1 MKKLI
6 FTLIVFV
13 GALGMINAQEVSE
26 HDMSM
31 SLGKQMAFSI
41 DIDGADEDMTE
52 DVWKKYVKDFGK
64 SKRNKKAKEYY
75 MLGARVPMIAGAS
88 DIDLYMN
95 FEERVGHTTANL
107 WIDTGGSF
115 VNSDEHP
122 KEARGAED
130 FLTEFYLEVK
140 KKAISEEMKE
150 QEKALKKLDKSLRKL
165 EKKNTGYH
173 DDIADAKEDI
183 EKAEKN
189 IEQNLKEQEDQRIL
203 IEQQKKVIEEIIE
216 RLNNLGKG

>member
-1 MKKLI
+1 MKKVI

-13 GALGMINAQEVSE
+13 GVFGIISAQEISE
-26 HDMSM
+26 RDMSM
-31 SLGKQMAFSI
+31 SLGKQIAFTV

-75 MLGARVPMIAGAS
+75 VLGARVPMIAGAS
-88 DIDLYMN
+88 DIDLYIK
-95 FEERVGHTTANL
+95 FEERVGHTTASL
-107 WIDTGGSF
+107 CIDKGGSF

-122 KEARGAED
+122 KEAQGAEE
-130 FLTEFYLEVK
+130 FLTEFYLAVK
-140 KKAISEEMKE
+140 KKAISEEMEK
-150 QEKALKKLDKSLRKL
+150 QEKELKKLDKSLRKL

-189 IEQNLKEQEDQRIL
+189 IEQNLKDQEDQAIL
-203 IEQQKKVIEEIIE
+203 IEQQKKIIEEIIE

>member
-6 FTLIVFV
+6 FTLIEFV
-13 GALGMINAQEVSE
+13 GVIGMISAQEVTE
-26 HDMSM
+26 HEMSM
-31 SLGKQMAFSI
+31 SLGKQTTFSV
-41 DIDGADEDMTE
+41 DIDGADEDMVE
-52 DVWKKYVKDFGK
+52 DVWKKYIKDYGK

-75 MLGARVPMIAGAS
+75 VVGARVPMIGGAS
-88 DIDLYMN
+88 DIDLYVK
-95 FEERVGHTTANL
+95 FEERVGHTTTNL
-107 WIDTGGSF
+107 WIDKGGSF
-115 VNSDEHP
+115 VNSNEHP
-122 KEARGAED
+122 KEAQGAED
-130 FLTEFYLEVK
+130 FLSEFYLEVK

-150 QEKALKKLDKSLRKL
+150 QEKALKKMDKSLRKL

-173 DDIADAKEDI
+173 NDIENAKEKI